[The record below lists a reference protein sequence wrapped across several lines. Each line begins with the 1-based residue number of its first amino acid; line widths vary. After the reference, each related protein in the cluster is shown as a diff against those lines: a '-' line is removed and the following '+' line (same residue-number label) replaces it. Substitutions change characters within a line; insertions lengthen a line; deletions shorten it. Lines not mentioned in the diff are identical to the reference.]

1 MPGKVILESH
11 GVSKRFGDFT
21 AVDKVSYQVREGEAA
36 GIIGPN
42 GAGKTT
48 FFNLLTGLFPAS
60 EGTVRFL
67 DHDIT
72 SLGPDQRVGLGMV
85 RTFQLVSVFDT
96 LSVLDNLILAVV
108 RSSGE
113 FSNKPRFLFGPSH
126 PKHVE
131 DECRASLERV
141 GIEDRSWQ
149 MTSDLSY
156 GDKRKLE
163 IALALALKPKVLLLD
178 EPLAGLSDVEITEVM
193 ELMNQV
199 KGELTM
205 VVIEHKISQLVDLV
219 SRLSV
224 MHEGRLIIEGKP
236 EDILS
241 DPVVRRVYWGEDTPS
256 STGKSDTGEPLG
268 M

>member
-1 MPGKVILESH
+1 MSGKVILESQ
-11 GVSKRFGDFT
+11 GVSKRFGDYT

-48 FFNLLTGLFPAS
+48 FFNLLTGLFPPS

-72 SLGPDQRVGLGMV
+72 SMGPDQRVGLGIV

-131 DECRASLERV
+131 DECRVALEMV
-141 GIEDRSWQ
+141 GIADKSAL
-149 MTSDLSY
+149 MTSNLSY

-163 IALALALKPKVLLLD
+163 IALALALKPRVLLLD
-178 EPLAGLSDVEITEVM
+178 EPLAGLSDAEIIEVM
-193 ELMNQV
+193 ELMKQV
-199 KGELTM
+199 QGDLTM
-205 VVIEHKISQLVDLV
+205 VIIEHKISQLVGLV

-224 MHEGRLIIEGKP
+224 MHEGRLIIEGEP
-236 EDILS
+236 EEILS
-241 DPVVRRVYWGEDTPS
+241 DPTVRHVYWGEDVISPTSGP
-256 STGKSDTGEPLG
+256 DREAQLG
-268 M
+268 D